1 MDYPLDSGVSI
12 QVAWPL
18 AAREAAAA
26 GFEEIGNAHLLL
38 GLLKLAELS
47 QEQLDRL
54 AEGPQALPELKR
66 EQEEICRHLAER
78 GLRIPGDT
86 VGIRHTLRKSLGRGP
101 SGEQRRGLHRSAA
114 ARESCRRAACAAQDQ
129 GEPCWRGVHLLAALL
144 EQEDKLIQGTLLAAG
159 RGLRDREAPL
169 LAHEP
174 ALKVLAQFMCGRP
187 ARAVALLRKDGP
199 HPERLMRALPG
210 YLAQGLH
217 GGQAVVKEVVELDL
231 TALEASE
238 LEAALQQAAQAGGG
252 IVFLRGLARLLE
264 DQAGQPPAPPLAAC
278 LRQSPAPLVA
288 DLDGTLWE
296 ALPGSSPWRQGLTP
310 IWLHRV
316 TMPEM
321 L

>member
-1 MDYPLDSGVSI
+1 MDYPLDPGVSI

-38 GLLKLAELS
+38 GLLKLAELH
-47 QEQLDRL
+47 QEQLARL
-54 AEGPQALPELKR
+54 AENSQVLPELR
-66 EQEEICRHLAER
+66 QEQEEICRHLSER
-78 GLRIPGDT
+78 GLRVPGDT

-114 ARESCRRAACAAQDQ
+114 ARESCWRAARAAQDQ

-144 EQEDKLIQGTLLAAG
+144 AQEDKLIQGTLLAAAQVP
-159 RGLRDREAPL
+159 RDHQAPL

-174 ALKVLAQFMCGRP
+174 ALKVLAQFMCGQP
-187 ARAVALLRKDGP
+187 ARAIALLQKDGP

-217 GGQAVVKEVVELDL
+217 GGQAVVKEVVELDMA
-231 TALEASE
+231 ALEAAD
-238 LEAALQQAAQAGGG
+238 LETALQEAAQAGGG
-252 IVFLRGLARLLE
+252 ILFLRGLDRLLE
-264 DQAGQPPAPPLAAC
+264 TQAGQPLAAC
-278 LRQSPAPLVA
+278 LRQPPAPLVA
-288 DLDGTLWE
+288 DLEGGLWE

-310 IWLHRV
+310 LWLHRV